1 MRKRL
6 VLPLAA
12 VSLLSLTSVVVPS
25 TALANGRYPYGNQL
39 VVDPH
44 NPDVIYVRTTFG
56 ILLSE
61 DHGRIFRWICEPLI
75 GFTNGLDPGVGV
87 FGDGSIAVAG
97 YYGLAITRDNACS
110 FPFVGGG
117 LDKQYVMDIA
127 VDDKNPSGAVVVTAT
142 ATGSQRHVQV
152 YQTGDNGVTWTA
164 PGPALDSFLLPTT
177 LDVAP
182 SDPQRVYVGG
192 FFYGEDGVHGFV
204 QRSNDRGKTWGPRT
218 TLGGV
223 TEADRVKELHVSGVD
238 PNDPNR
244 VFVRVSNPRAQDRL
258 LVSNDG
264 GATFQEVAS
273 FAGAMYGFAIS
284 PDGSKVAIGGA
295 GAVNDPNG
303 KGVYVASRPA
313 SGIGYQFEQRSD
325 VPVLCLKWTSETLYG
340 CGYNQQPGV
349 FVVGHSDDEGRT
361 WKPLLNS
368 VNDIDATLK
377 RCPNGSPYNN
387 LCLADWSRQVCL
399 FNTPGAL
406 DACAAATGDAGT
418 SNPVQDD
425 GGGCTLRP
433 GAASK
438 AATGFA
444 ALFLG
449 FGLFVRRRLRR
460 H

>member
-1 MRKRL
+1 MRKLPLVAGSLPPL
-6 VLPLAA
+6 VLLAGLV
-12 VSLLSLTSVVVPS
+12 VSS

-39 VVDPH
+39 VVAPN

-75 GFTNGLDPGVGV
+75 GFTNGLDPGIGV
-87 FGDGSIAVAG
+87 FDDGAMAVAG
-97 YYGLAITRDNACS
+97 YYGLAISHDNSCS
-110 FPFVGGG
+110 YPFVGGG

-127 VDDKNPSGAVVVTAT
+127 VDDKNPKGGVVVTAT
-142 ATGSQRHVQV
+142 ANGSQKHVQV
-152 YQTGDNGVTWTA
+152 FQTSDNGVTWTA
-164 PGPALDSFLLPTT
+164 PGPALDTFLLPTT

-182 SDPQRVYVGG
+182 SDPQRIYVGG

-204 QRSNDRGKTWGPRT
+204 QRSDDRGKTWAPRT
-218 TLGGV
+218 QLGGV
-223 TEADRVKELHVSGVD
+223 TEADRVSTLHVSGVD
-238 PNDPNR
+238 PKDPNR
-244 VFVRVSNPRAQDRL
+244 VFVRVSNPRSQDRL

-264 GATFQEVAS
+264 GTTFQEVAS
-273 FAGAMYGFAIS
+273 FAGPMYGFAIS
-284 PDGSKVAIGGA
+284 PDGDKVAIGGV
-295 GAVNDPNG
+295 GGGNDTNG

-313 SGIGYQFEQRSD
+313 SGVAYQFEQRSN

-340 CGYNQQPGV
+340 CGNNQQEGI
-349 FVVGHSDDEGRT
+349 FVVGKSDDEGRT

-377 RCPNGSPYNN
+377 HCPNGSAYNN
-387 LCLADWSRQVCL
+387 LCIADWARQVCL

-406 DACAAATGDAGT
+406 DACAAATADAGT
-418 SNPVQDD
+418 SNAVQDD
-425 GGGCTLRP
+425 GGGCTLGP